1 MATRP
6 APHSPD
12 EVSARARPAAAPL
25 ARGRRWLLPFAIVA
39 ASAAVAAALVASR
52 PVVATAP
59 PDVLPPLVRVL
70 AVEKQGFQL
79 VVLAQGSVEPR
90 TESDL
95 VAEVPGRV
103 IWAAP
108 GLAAGGFFEDGEAL
122 LRLDA
127 RESDVAA
134 RRASALV
141 ARAESEALQA
151 ERNLERRRALAAQD
165 MASRAVVEDAEHAVR
180 VSRAALEEA
189 RAALTQARLD
199 LERSEI
205 RAPFAGRLRD
215 VRVDVGQF
223 VGRGT
228 PLARIFSV
236 DHAEVR
242 LLVPDE
248 DLAHLDLPLDLRGA
262 ELADGPAVT
271 LRARLAGRELAWPAR
286 IVRTEAA
293 IDPATRMVPLVARV
307 DDPYARRDPARAPL
321 PVGTFVDA
329 EIAGRSLPDAVVLPR
344 AALRGEDRVIVV
356 DAEDRLRFRQVEV
369 ARRDRERAVVVGGL
383 EAGERVLLSSLDAA
397 TEGMHVRASAEEP
410 RP

>member
-1 MATRP
+1 MTIRLASPSTDEDSARDATR
-6 APHSPD
+6 AP
-12 EVSARARPAAAPL
+12 RRT
-25 ARGRRWLLPFAIVA
+25 RWLLPLAIFG
-39 ASAAVAAALVASR
+39 ASAAVAGALVASR

-59 PDVLPPLVRVL
+59 PETPAPLVRVL
-70 AVEKQGFQL
+70 TVRAESFQL
-79 VVLAQGSVEPR
+79 VVPAQGSVAPG

-95 VAEVPGRV
+95 VAEVSGRV

-108 GLAAGGFFEDGEAL
+108 GLAAGGFFEAGEPI

-127 RESDVAA
+127 REPEVAA
-134 RRASALV
+134 RRAAALV

-165 MASRAVVEDAEHAVR
+165 MASRAVLEDAEHAVR
-180 VSRAALEEA
+180 VTRAATEEA
-189 RAALTQARLD
+189 RAALAQARLD

-329 EIAGRSLPDAVVLPR
+329 EIAGRSLPEAFVLPR
-344 AALRGEDRVIVV
+344 SALRGEDRVIVV
-356 DAEDRLRFRQVEV
+356 DADDRLRFRGVEI
-369 ARRDRERAVVVGGL
+369 ARRDRERAVVVAGL
-383 EAGERVLLSSLDAA
+383 ATGERVLLSSLDAA